1 MALTLKGGGSD
12 FTPPPA
18 GLHIAVCAAVID
30 LGLRD
35 GPYGRKRQIQLIWQF
50 MQNGERFN
58 VSAWYNFTLGSISK
72 PSNLRKTL
80 ESWFGKQIED
90 NVDVDIE
97 KLEGKGCQIQIIH
110 ETKGESTRTKVSA
123 VLPLSNGINAPTPEP
138 DDYIAK
144 VIEGAKQNIAA
155 GGNGTDMSVSA
166 QYAKGEFTLQDQA
179 ELIASVKHSEEL
191 ADQNEG
197 LPF

>member
-1 MALTLKGGGSD
+1 MALTLRGGGSD

-18 GLHIAVCAAVID
+18 GLHVAVCAAVVD

-35 GPYGRKRQIQLIWQF
+35 GPYGRKHQIQLIWQF
-50 MQNGERFN
+50 LQNGERFN

-90 NVDVDIE
+90 DVDVDIE
-97 KLEGKGCQIQIIH
+97 KMEGKGCQLQIIH
-110 ETKGESTRTKVSA
+110 ETKGESTKTKVSA
-123 VLPLSNGINAPTPEP
+123 VLPLSNGMNAPTPEP
-138 DDYIAK
+138 DEYIAK
-144 VIEGAKQNIAA
+144 VIEGAKQNVAA
-155 GGNGTDMSVSA
+155 SGNGADPSVAA
-166 QYAKGEFTLQDQA
+166 QYANGEFGGAAQPQT
-179 ELIASVKHSEEL
+179 V
-191 ADQNEG
+191 ADEDG